1 MSEAVEAEYVPDGNE
16 NYELVV
22 KVSTAS
28 TLIDKTR
35 FMRVFASRGAG
46 CCLASS
52 TQLSTES
59 LRMRL
64 VTF

>member
-35 FMRVFASRGAG
+35 FNARLRQPGRWMLPSVFKHNYQRSP
-46 CCLASS
+46 CVCDW
-52 TQLSTES
+52 
-59 LRMRL
+59 
-64 VTF
+64 